1 MGKADI
7 KNQKKYFV
15 MVLCLTV
22 LLALILHYCG
32 NVTGDRVGGLV
43 YDLSD
48 KASITDETPLNSM
61 ENKIVFPG
69 FSTKT
74 VAYDKSDKMS
84 LQNPK
89 SNRVDFVYA
98 IEYEGE
104 EVYRSDLISP
114 GYVKK
119 WDLHEVFSEQGQY
132 EITIHITPYD
142 STGSEKNGFKQ
153 EFTFKII

>member
-7 KNQKKYFV
+7 KNQKKYFALI
-15 MVLCLTV
+15 LCLTV
-22 LLALILHYCG
+22 FIVLLLHYCG
-32 NVTGDRVGGLV
+32 NVAGNRVGGLV
-43 YDLSD
+43 YDFSD
-48 KASITDETPLNSM
+48 DVSITDETPLNST

-69 FSTKT
+69 FSTKII
-74 VAYDKSDKMS
+74 AYDKSDKMT

-98 IEYEGE
+98 IEYEDE
-104 EVYRSDLISP
+104 EVYKSDLISP
-114 GYVKK
+114 GDVKK
-119 WDLHEVFSEQGQY
+119 WDLHEVFNERGQY

-153 EFTFKII
+153 EFTFEII